1 MIIVFLKRNSWKGV
15 QFRLEISTKNYKPHH
30 MAQKLILINLLGL
43 LLFITAITKLAQKI
57 DYKIRLFYTGVTLT

>member
-1 MIIVFLKRNSWKGV
+1 
-15 QFRLEISTKNYKPHH
+15 